1 MFHLIK
7 FIIWLVGLVVVIYFA
22 LPFFGYKVNLNYFEE
37 SKVVCWQRVADCTK
51 SIATK
56 GKNTNCDLMCLDPQ
70 LIFKKNSK

>member
-7 FIIWLVGLVVVIYFA
+7 FIIWLVGLAVVIYFA

-37 SKVVCWQRVADCTK
+37 SKVVCRQRVADCTK

-56 GKNTNCDLMCLDPQ
+56 GNNSKCDFMCFDPQ
-70 LIFKKNSK
+70 LIIKKN